1 MKKLVSM
8 MLMGTLIISTA
19 AAAYAG
25 SSSKIDYKT
34 TYTDLKSSNW
44 AYEAVNTMSQKGIV
58 KGYNDGSFKPG
69 NVVTYG
75 EFIKMALVAATG
87 EDVGN
92 STKGNW
98 ATNYYNK
105 ALELKYFGNS
115 DIKAE
120 QLNNQI
126 PRSNMAL
133 IVSSIL
139 GEKKIDNYDELESSL
154 KDVNST
160 VKHDYDIVKAY
171 ASGIITGYEDST
183 FRPENTLTR
192 AESATVIYRLVD
204 ESKRVLPEGKKEEN
218 KEPSGTDIASVVKN
232 YKTFGVSKYGG
243 TDSDGNYDEWY
254 EPGPFA
260 EATSYEFVTDMS
272 GYKVTLGENR
282 GTKWIDI
289 NGQPPLKLGWGNM
302 YLMKGGNIV
311 MFTNDGIYDGS
322 QRTEH
327 LDITTIE
334 YFVFPNYKSEEVPYV
349 EGIGRISH
357 KIGIMPNPLYKGK

>member
-1 MKKLVSM
+1 
-8 MLMGTLIISTA
+8 
-19 AAAYAG
+19 
-25 SSSKIDYKT
+25 
-34 TYTDLKSSNW
+34 
-44 AYEAVNTMSQKGIV
+44 MSQKGIV

-105 ALELKYFGNS
+105 ALELKYFGS
-115 DIKAE
+115 TDIKAE

-126 PRSNMAL
+126 PRSDMAL

-139 GEKKIDNYDELESSL
+139 GEKKIDNYDELESNL
-154 KDVNST
+154 KDINST
-160 VKHDYDIVKAY
+160 VKHDYDIIKAY
-171 ASGIITGYEDST
+171 ASGIITGYEDNT

-204 ESKRVLPEGKKEEN
+204 ESKRVLPEEKKEES
-218 KEPSGTDIASVVKN
+218 KEPSGTDIASVIKN
-232 YKTFGVSKYGG
+232 YRTYEQDKIDNGG
-243 TDSDGNYDEWY
+243 KSVL
-254 EPGPFA
+254 A

-272 GYKVTLGENR
+272 GYKVENIQKN
-282 GTKWIDI
+282 GTKGIKI
-289 NGQPPLKLGWGNM
+289 NGDWVLNLGWGNM
-302 YLMKGGNIV
+302 YLMRDSNLV
-311 MFTNDGIYDGS
+311 EFTSNGIYH
-322 QRTEH
+322 E
-327 LDITTIE
+327 DITTIE

-349 EGIGRISH
+349 EGVGRISH

>member
-8 MLMGTLIISTA
+8 ILMGTLIISTA

-25 SSSKIDYKT
+25 SSSRVADKT
-34 TYTDLKSSNW
+34 IYTDLKSTNW
-44 AYEAVNTMSQKGIV
+44 AYEAVNTMSQKAIV
-58 KGYNDGSFKPG
+58 KGYNDGSFKPA

-139 GEKKIDNYDELESSL
+139 GEKKIDNYDELEISL

-160 VKHDYDIVKAY
+160 VKHDYDIIKAY

-204 ESKRVLPEGKKEEN
+204 ESKRVLPEEKKEES
-218 KEPSGTDIASVVKN
+218 KEPSGTDIASVIKN
-232 YKTFGVSKYGG
+232 YKTFEQEKIDLGYG
-243 TDSDGNYDEWY
+243 SVL
-254 EPGPFA
+254 A

-272 GYKVTLGENR
+272 GYKVTLRENM
-282 GTKWIDI
+282 GTKWIEI
-289 NGQPPLKLGWGNM
+289 NGQTPLKLEWGNM
-302 YLMKGGNIV
+302 YLMKDNNLI
-311 MFTNDGIYDGS
+311 MFTQDGIYDDEY
-322 QRTEH
+322 RMKEH
-327 LDITTIE
+327 LDITTIK

-349 EGIGRISH
+349 EGVGRISH